1 MHFKGLKALIAT
13 IGIILLGII
22 LTACG
27 NSNKSSANDS
37 KIKIVA
43 TTDFYGEV
51 AKAVVGNKGSV
62 ESIINK
68 PGVDPHDY
76 EPTTAIAKDVSGA
89 DLVIA
94 NGLGYD
100 SWMNKLGKRSDSS
113 FIKVGENILNKKTG
127 ANPHLWY
134 NPATMPAL
142 ANRLAKELSKKQPD
156 NKKYFEA
163 NTKKYIASLKPVQNE
178 LTELTNKAKATT
190 NKNVYV
196 SEPVFDYAI
205 NAMGFKVGNKDFE
218 KAVENGTDPS
228 PTVVKNMRQGILEGK
243 IAFLVYN
250 SQSDSK
256 TVDNMIKLAKE
267 NNIPILKVTETLPA
281 GKTYKDWML
290 SQYQQLNKILEKEDK

>member
-1 MHFKGLKALIAT
+1 MFFKRFKVLIAT
-13 IGIILLGII
+13 IGIVLLGVA

-27 NSNKSSANDS
+27 NSSNSSSSNN

-51 AKAVVGNKGSV
+51 AKSVVGNKGSV

-89 DLVIA
+89 DFTIA

-100 SWMNKLGKRSDSS
+100 PWMNKLSKKKDST
-113 FIKVGENILNKKTG
+113 FIKVGENILDKKTG

-134 NPATMPAL
+134 DPATMPAL
-142 ANRLAKELSKKQPD
+142 ANQLAKELSQKYPK
-156 NKKYFEA
+156 NKKYFETNA
-163 NTKKYIASLKPVQNE
+163 KKYIASLKPIQDE
-178 LTELTNKAKATT
+178 LTELTNKAKLMS
-190 NKNVYV
+190 NKEVYV

-205 NAMGFKVGNKDFE
+205 KTMGFKVGNTNFE

-228 PTVVKNMRQGILEGK
+228 PAVVKNMRRGISEGK
-243 IAFLVYN
+243 ISFLVYN

-256 TVDNMIKLAKE
+256 TVDNMIALAKE
-267 NNIPILKVTETLPA
+267 KNIPILKVTETLPA
-281 GKTYKDWML
+281 GKTYKEWML
-290 SQYQQLNKILEKEDK
+290 SQYQQLNKILEKGAK